1 TACALVA
8 SIFGVTA
15 FMQNPKP
22 QDKAPVVDT
31 DPNAVEAKDVEE
43 YAPIVNEPAPAEI
56 NTPLA
61 GLTGTKN
68 IPGDYATLAL
78 AITDLNT
85 NGVGSGGVTFNVL
98 ASNPQTAPA
107 GGYIIGGTG
116 SAVLT
121 TSSATNPIIITGN
134 SNTITAFNPQTVGAI
149 NDAIIKLVG
158 ADFVT
163 IQGFTLQENPANTI
177 SATAATNNMTE
188 FGVA

>member
-1 TACALVA
+1 MTTNLLRSSATKFNTRLFIIITACALVA

-78 AITDLNT
+78 AI
-85 NGVGSGGVTFNVL
+85 
-98 ASNPQTAPA
+98 
-107 GGYIIGGTG
+107 
-116 SAVLT
+116 
-121 TSSATNPIIITGN
+121 
-134 SNTITAFNPQTVGAI
+134 
-149 NDAIIKLVG
+149 
-158 ADFVT
+158 
-163 IQGFTLQENPANTI
+163 
-177 SATAATNNMTE
+177 
-188 FGVA
+188 